1 MNEEK
6 YVLAEL
12 KRVLARGTTVPKD
25 SDHIFYW
32 CEACQKVLALI
43 ASYEAD
49 AVLGTPELTEA
60 FVDKL
65 FEKEDK

>member
-6 YVLAEL
+6 YVRAEL
-12 KRVLARGTTVPKD
+12 KRIMASGTTVPKD

-32 CEACQKVLALI
+32 SESCQKVLALI

>member
-12 KRVLARGTTVPKD
+12 KRIMARGTTTPKD

-32 CEACQKVLALI
+32 NESCQKVLALI

>member
-12 KRVLARGTTVPKD
+12 KRIIASGTTVPKD

-32 CEACQKVLALI
+32 CEACNKVLALI

-49 AVLGTPELTEA
+49 AVLGTPELTES
-60 FVDKL
+60 FVNKL
-65 FEKEDK
+65 FEKEKN